1 MQVNESKAMLE
12 LTNGAL
18 KAELEKRDTEISTL
32 QTSLKDKV
40 SIINDLERKLKTVHD
55 SVS

>member
-1 MQVNESKAMLE
+1 MLE